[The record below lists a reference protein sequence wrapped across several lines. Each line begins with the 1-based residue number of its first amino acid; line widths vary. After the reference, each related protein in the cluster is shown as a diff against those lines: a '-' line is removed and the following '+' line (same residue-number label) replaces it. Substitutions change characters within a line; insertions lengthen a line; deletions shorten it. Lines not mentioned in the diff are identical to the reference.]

1 MFHLGRTQQIVG
13 REPRER
19 ISHEAF
25 VSQLALPRGRVNSD
39 VMLLPD
45 VTYQILG
52 WSLIVVAA
60 VTPVL
65 VILFSIRNYRRG
77 AVDFE
82 TARLKALVALLVWL
96 LLTFG
101 MFLFLGFLAYVMSH
115 AMSLDASARPHPTFT
130 YFVIHLVYFSVCYLL
145 VDWMW
150 RGKLRKRDK
159 LASPGA
165 T

>member
-1 MFHLGRTQQIVG
+1 
-13 REPRER
+13 
-19 ISHEAF
+19 
-25 VSQLALPRGRVNSD
+25 
-39 VMLLPD
+39 MLLPD

-52 WSLIVVAA
+52 WSFIVVAP

-65 VILFSIRNYRRG
+65 VTLFSIRNYRRG

-101 MFLFLGFLAYVMSH
+101 MFLFLGFLAYVTSH
-115 AMSLDASARPHPTFT
+115 AMSQDASARPHPTFT
-130 YFVIHLVYFSVCYLL
+130 YLVIHLMYFSVCYLL
-145 VDWMW
+145 VDWMCRRKH
-150 RGKLRKRDK
+150 RGRDR
-159 LASPGA
+159 LVSRGA

>member
-1 MFHLGRTQQIVG
+1 
-13 REPRER
+13 
-19 ISHEAF
+19 
-25 VSQLALPRGRVNSD
+25 
-39 VMLLPD
+39 MLLPD

-65 VILFSIRNYRRG
+65 LILFSIRNYRRG

-82 TARLKALVALLVWL
+82 TARLKVLVALLVWL
-96 LLTFG
+96 SLTFG

-115 AMSLDASARPHPTFT
+115 AMSRDASARPHPTFT
-130 YFVIHLVYFSVCYLL
+130 YLLIHLMYFSICYLL

-150 RGKLRKRDK
+150 RGKRRRRDK
-159 LASPGA
+159 LFSPGA